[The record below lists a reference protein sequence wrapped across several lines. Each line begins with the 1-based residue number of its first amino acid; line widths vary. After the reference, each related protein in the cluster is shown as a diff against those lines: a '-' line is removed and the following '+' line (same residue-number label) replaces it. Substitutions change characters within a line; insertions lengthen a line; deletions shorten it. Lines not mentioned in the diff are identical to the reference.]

1 MNGEDEWRGIL
12 VVGELEDGQLAKC
25 TLELLAKARDLA
37 DRLGGRL
44 TCVLIGEGAQAV
56 AEEAVHHGAD
66 RVKVADL
73 EHDGFQAAPLV
84 QPIGRIIEDVQP
96 EIVLLSA
103 TDMGRDLAPML
114 GARLDTGVANECV
127 DLDLDVTER
136 KLLAKRHV
144 FGGQLEET
152 LTTPSDLP
160 QIASLRP
167 GAARE
172 GFPDEM
178 RFGDTETIEVT
189 LDEAAKVLDTRE
201 GEPPSLSGADVV
213 VVGGR
218 AVATE
223 DWDAVEALA
232 DTLGGVVGATRGAV
246 HGGRASEEL
255 LVDATATHIKPRLY
269 LGVGVSGT
277 FEHVKAIED
286 AEWHVAV
293 VRDEDAPL
301 VKRADWALVGEPA
314 EVARELVAKIE
325 QRRG

>member
-1 MNGEDEWRGIL
+1 MTDDEWRGIL
-12 VVGELEDGQLAKC
+12 VVGELEDGDLAKC
-25 TLELLAKARDLA
+25 TLELLGKARDLA

-44 TCVLIGEGAQAV
+44 TCVIIGDGADAV
-56 AEEAVHHGAD
+56 AETAVHHGAD
-66 RVKVADL
+66 RVTVADVP
-73 EHDGFQAAPLV
+73 HDGFQAAPLV
-84 QPIGRIIEDVQP
+84 QPVGRIIEDVQP

-152 LTTPSDLP
+152 LTTPSDVP

-189 LDEAAKVLDTRE
+189 LDEAAEVLDTRE
-201 GEPPSLSGADVV
+201 GEPPALTGADIV

-218 AVATE
+218 GVKTE
-223 DWDAVEALA
+223 DWDAVEDLA

-246 HGGRASEEL
+246 HGDRASEEI
-255 LVDATATHIKPRLY
+255 LVDATATHIQPRLY
-269 LGVGVSGT
+269 LGVGVMGT

-293 VRDEDAPL
+293 TRDEEAPI
-301 VKRADWALVGEPA
+301 VQRADWALVGDPA
-314 EVARELVAKIE
+314 DIARELTTKIE
-325 QRRG
+325 ERRG